1 MVMIAP
7 APIHPDIERVVVTE
21 AQIQQRVRELGTQ
34 LSTDYAGRTLT
45 LVGVFAGAA
54 LFLADLARAI
64 DPSVTVHLDVVGVS
78 SYGTGTTSNGRPTIT
93 QVPELPLANRDVV
106 LVEDIIETGATVAFL
121 REQFQ
126 MVWGARSVR
135 VCALLDKEP
144 HLCRAEYLGFAC
156 DRVFVVGYGLDYAEA
171 YRGLPYVGVLRP
183 SVYQSA

>member
-1 MVMIAP
+1 MVMLAP
-7 APIHPDIERVVVTE
+7 SPIHRDIERIIFAE
-21 AQIQQRVRELGTQ
+21 AQIQQRVRELGGQ

-64 DPSVTVHLDVVGVS
+64 APTVTVHLDVVGVS
-78 SYGTGTTSNGRPTIT
+78 SYGNGTTTNGRPTIT
-93 QVPELPLANRDVV
+93 QIPELPLANRDVV
-106 LVEDIIETGATVAFL
+106 LVEDIIDSGATVRFL

-135 VCALLDKEP
+135 VCTLLDKQP

-156 DRVFVVGYGLDYAEA
+156 DPVFVVGYGLDYAEA
-171 YRGLPYVGVLRP
+171 YRGLPYVGVLKP
-183 SVYQSA
+183 SIYQTA